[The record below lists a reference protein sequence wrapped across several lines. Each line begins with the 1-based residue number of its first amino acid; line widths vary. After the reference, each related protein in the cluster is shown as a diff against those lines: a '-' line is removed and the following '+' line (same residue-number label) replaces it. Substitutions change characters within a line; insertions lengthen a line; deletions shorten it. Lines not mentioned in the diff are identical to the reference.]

1 MADLDEDVPDYL
13 VGDQAVDMSSLAS
26 DEHLVRARAMAKE
39 FAATEEMIEKL
50 EERLKKLRERRQEL
64 AMREIPEFFDS
75 IHTDAIGVPEA
86 GVDVKVVPYFH
97 ANIQADWPEEQR
109 RKAFDYLE
117 QSGDGDVVRVTLS
130 VDFGRKELKLARE
143 LETLIRSW
151 KGANEHPPRLEMGV
165 PWNTLTKLVREKI
178 EAKKKVDLDVLGATV
193 GRTAKIVKRRK

>member
-39 FAATEEMIEKL
+39 FAATEEMIEKF

-151 KGANEHPPRLEMGV
+151 KGPNEHPPRLEMGV